1 MSDSL
6 DPILSRHAQAR
17 MQQRGI
23 PLTMID
29 QVLRYGCVR
38 HDHRGAIIVFLDREG
53 RRRMARSGE
62 ARLGEIDRLGRVY
75 VVLQADGTVVT
86 VGHRYRRMRQH

>member
-1 MSDSL
+1 MMSDSL
-6 DPILSRHAQAR
+6 DLILSRHAQAR

-23 PLTMID
+23 PQTMID
-29 QVLRYGCVR
+29 QVLRHGCER
-38 HDHRGAIIVFLDREG
+38 HDHRGAIIVLLDREG

-75 VVLQADGTVVT
+75 VLLRADSTIVT
-86 VGHRYRRMRQH
+86 VGHR